1 MKVTGRGEWITHA
14 SPAATY
20 WIARSRYVV
29 PLANGV
35 GKPAQTGGTS
45 LYKQGVLRIITA
57 ALN

>member
-1 MKVTGRGEWITHA
+1 VSFKVTARVDWITYA

-35 GKPAQTGGTS
+35 GKPADTS
-45 LYKQGVLRIITA
+45 LYKQGVLRISTA
-57 ALN
+57 ELT